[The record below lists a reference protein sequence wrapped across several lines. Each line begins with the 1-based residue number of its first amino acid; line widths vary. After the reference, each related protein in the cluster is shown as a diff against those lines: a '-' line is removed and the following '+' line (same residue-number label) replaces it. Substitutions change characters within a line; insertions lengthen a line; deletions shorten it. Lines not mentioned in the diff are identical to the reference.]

1 MPLHS
6 LSRPLPQQ
14 QLLLRV
20 FWMRCIAM
28 LAQLALVAA
37 VALLIELTLPLQ
49 ELFSLFATMA
59 LFNAFTWWRSQR
71 RRPVHETELL
81 LQLFV
86 DVSALSLVL
95 YFTGGATN
103 PFVSFYLP
111 TLAVAAAILPTSF
124 ALLLALYSLI
134 CYSLLTTFYQPLHVH
149 DAMQG
154 MHYHLIGMWLN
165 FLVSAALITW
175 FVTRMSATVRGREA
189 QLAQAREQHLLDER
203 IVALGTQA
211 ASAAHEMGTPLST
224 VALIA
229 GELHVE
235 ASRNEALRPFREDL
249 TIIEEQIVLC
259 KTALDK
265 MSMHGKPS
273 ATEAVLSLT
282 DWLRHFFNTWRLRHP
297 AVAVRLSLDETSF
310 PVTQPQLLAQ
320 VLSTLLDNAAQAVGN
335 VAVVELELRIHAASI
350 TICVR
355 DEGPG
360 IAAELLTRLGYEP
373 VRSTTGGKGIGLML
387 AFAMARQ
394 LGARLALASRQGQGT
409 TALLTLPLSMPVSI
423 AVSTSRPAVDAP
435 VAPPIKDRP

>member
-1 MPLHS
+1 
-6 LSRPLPQQ
+6 
-14 QLLLRV
+14 
-20 FWMRCIAM
+20 M
-28 LAQLALVAA
+28 LAQLVLVAA
-37 VALLIELTLPLQ
+37 AARLLQLTLPLP
-49 ELFSLFATMA
+49 ELCGLFAAML
-59 LFNAFTWWRSQR
+59 LFNGFTWWRSRHQR
-71 RRPVHETELL
+71 AVGDTELL

-111 TLAVAAAILPTSF
+111 ALAVAAAILPPPH

-154 MHYHLIGMWLN
+154 MHYHLVCMWLN

-224 VALIA
+224 VALIV

-235 ASRNEALRPFREDL
+235 ATRNDALRPFRDDL
-249 TIIEEQIVLC
+249 TIIEEQIALC
-259 KTALDK
+259 KAALDK
-265 MSMHGKPS
+265 MSMHGKS
-273 ATEAVLSLT
+273 STTDTMISLS
-282 DWLRHFFNTWRLRHP
+282 DWLRHFYDAWRLRHP
-297 AVAVRLSLDETSF
+297 GVVVRLTLDETDF
-310 PVTQPQLLAQ
+310 PVTQPLLLAQ
-320 VLSTLLDNAAQAVGN
+320 VVSTLLDNAAQAVGN
-335 VAVVELELRIHAASI
+335 GGVVELESRMHAASV
-350 TICVR
+350 TICIR

-360 IAAELLTRLGYEP
+360 INAELLPRLGYEP

-387 AFAMARQ
+387 AFATARQ
-394 LGARLALASRQGQGT
+394 LGARLALASRPGQGT
-409 TALLTLPLSMPVSI
+409 TALLTLPLSMPADVKVSPL
-423 AVSTSRPAVDAP
+423 RPSVDAP
-435 VAPPIKDRP
+435 VDSRLKSQQPSRNDRKNPS